1 MNYAEL
7 VAETAAGTNTSKTKV
22 REILDAAIG
31 ATYEGLRHG
40 EEVTLGTLGKF
51 VTKAK
56 PERTARNPK
65 TGASIQVPA
74 KTVVDF
80 KVSKALKDAIA

>member
-7 VAETAAGTNTSKTKV
+7 VAETAALTDTPKTKV
-22 REILDAAIG
+22 REILDTALQV
-31 ATYEGLRHG
+31 TG
-40 EEVTLGTLGKF
+40 ETLNKGKEVTLGTLGKF
-51 VTKAK
+51 VTKNK
-56 PERTARNPK
+56 PERTARNPS

-80 KVSKALKDAIA
+80 KVSKTLKDAIA

>member
-1 MNYAEL
+1 VNYSEL
-7 VAETAAGTNTSKTKV
+7 VAETAATTNTPKTKV
-22 REILDAAIG
+22 REIIDAALAVTG
-31 ATYEGLRHG
+31 ETLNKG

-56 PERTARNPK
+56 PARTARNPR
-65 TGASIQVPA
+65 TGAAVEVPA

-80 KVSKALKDAIA
+80 KVGKAFKDAIA